1 MDDEN
6 KLKSDIQIDNS
17 QLYQEFLEERGQILR
32 HKWLESEKEGR
43 DIGFE
48 RALLDWVT
56 NHRKKMAQ
64 RERRIKICSLFPLKR
79 FREIEKG
86 HEFENF
92 KKFYFSNQ

>member
-56 NHRKKMAQ
+56 NHRKKW
-64 RERRIKICSLFPLKR
+64 RKK
-79 FREIEKG
+79 KG
-86 HEFENF
+86 A
-92 KKFYFSNQ
+92 

>member
-48 RALLDWVT
+48 RALLDL
-56 NHRKKMAQ
+56 
-64 RERRIKICSLFPLKR
+64 SL
-79 FREIEKG
+79 I
-86 HEFENF
+86 HI
-92 KKFYFSNQ
+92 

>member
-17 QLYQEFLEERGQILR
+17 QIYQEYLEERGQILR

-56 NHRKKMAQ
+56 NHRKKW
-64 RERRIKICSLFPLKR
+64 RK
-79 FREIEKG
+79 EKG
-86 HEFENF
+86 A
-92 KKFYFSNQ
+92 

>member
-17 QLYQEFLEERGQILR
+17 QLYQEFLEERVQILR

-56 NHRKKMAQ
+56 NHRKKW
-64 RERRIKICSLFPLKR
+64 RK
-79 FREIEKG
+79 EKG
-86 HEFENF
+86 A
-92 KKFYFSNQ
+92 

>member
-17 QLYQEFLEERGQILR
+17 QLYQEFHEERGQILR

-56 NHRKKMAQ
+56 NHRKKW
-64 RERRIKICSLFPLKR
+64 RKD
-79 FREIEKG
+79 KG
-86 HEFENF
+86 A
-92 KKFYFSNQ
+92 

>member
-48 RALLDWVT
+48 QALLDWVT
-56 NHRKKMAQ
+56 NHRKKW
-64 RERRIKICSLFPLKR
+64 RK
-79 FREIEKG
+79 EKG
-86 HEFENF
+86 A
-92 KKFYFSNQ
+92 

>member
-6 KLKSDIQIDNS
+6 KLKPNIQIDNS

-43 DIGFE
+43 DIGFL

-56 NHRKKMAQ
+56 NHRKKW
-64 RERRIKICSLFPLKR
+64 RKD
-79 FREIEKG
+79 KG
-86 HEFENF
+86 A
-92 KKFYFSNQ
+92 

>member
-6 KLKSDIQIDNS
+6 KLKSDIPIDNS

-56 NHRKKMAQ
+56 NHRKKW
-64 RERRIKICSLFPLKR
+64 RK
-79 FREIEKG
+79 EKG
-86 HEFENF
+86 A
-92 KKFYFSNQ
+92 

>member
-6 KLKSDIQIDNS
+6 KLKSDIPIDNS
-17 QLYQEFLEERGQILR
+17 QLYQEFLDERGQILR

-56 NHRKKMAQ
+56 NHRKKW
-64 RERRIKICSLFPLKR
+64 RK
-79 FREIEKG
+79 EKG
-86 HEFENF
+86 A
-92 KKFYFSNQ
+92 

>member
-56 NHRKKMAQ
+56 NHRKKW
-64 RERRIKICSLFPLKR
+64 RKD
-79 FREIEKG
+79 KG
-86 HEFENF
+86 A
-92 KKFYFSNQ
+92 

>member
-6 KLKSDIQIDNS
+6 RLKSDIQIDNS
-17 QLYQEFLEERGQILR
+17 QLYHEFLDERGQILR

-56 NHRKKMAQ
+56 NHRKKW
-64 RERRIKICSLFPLKR
+64 RK
-79 FREIEKG
+79 EKG
-86 HEFENF
+86 A
-92 KKFYFSNQ
+92 

>member
-56 NHRKKMAQ
+56 NHRKKW
-64 RERRIKICSLFPLKR
+64 R
-79 FREIEKG
+79 IEKG
-86 HEFENF
+86 A
-92 KKFYFSNQ
+92 

>member
-32 HKWLESEKEGR
+32 HKWLESEKEGH

-56 NHRKKMAQ
+56 NHRKKW
-64 RERRIKICSLFPLKR
+64 RK
-79 FREIEKG
+79 EKG
-86 HEFENF
+86 A
-92 KKFYFSNQ
+92 

>member
-1 MDDEN
+1 MDDIN

-56 NHRKKMAQ
+56 NHRKKW
-64 RERRIKICSLFPLKR
+64 RK
-79 FREIEKG
+79 EKG
-86 HEFENF
+86 A
-92 KKFYFSNQ
+92 

>member
-1 MDDEN
+1 MGDEN

-17 QLYQEFLEERGQILR
+17 QIYQEFLEERGQILR

-56 NHRKKMAQ
+56 NHRKKW
-64 RERRIKICSLFPLKR
+64 RKD
-79 FREIEKG
+79 KG
-86 HEFENF
+86 A
-92 KKFYFSNQ
+92 

>member
-17 QLYQEFLEERGQILR
+17 QLYQEFLEERDQILR

-56 NHRKKMAQ
+56 NHRKKW
-64 RERRIKICSLFPLKR
+64 RKD
-79 FREIEKG
+79 KG
-86 HEFENF
+86 A
-92 KKFYFSNQ
+92 

>member
-6 KLKSDIQIDNS
+6 KLKPDIPIDNS
-17 QLYQEFLEERGQILR
+17 QLYQEFLDERGQILR

-56 NHRKKMAQ
+56 NHRKKW
-64 RERRIKICSLFPLKR
+64 RK
-79 FREIEKG
+79 EKG
-86 HEFENF
+86 A
-92 KKFYFSNQ
+92 

>member
-32 HKWLESEKEGR
+32 HKWLESEKEGH

-48 RALLDWVT
+48 RALLEWVID
-56 NHRKKMAQ
+56 HRAEWRKKM
-64 RERRIKICSLFPLKR
+64 
-79 FREIEKG
+79 
-86 HEFENF
+86 H
-92 KKFYFSNQ
+92 

>member
-17 QLYQEFLEERGQILR
+17 QIYQEFLEERGQILR

-56 NHRKKMAQ
+56 NHRKKW
-64 RERRIKICSLFPLKR
+64 RK
-79 FREIEKG
+79 EKG
-86 HEFENF
+86 A
-92 KKFYFSNQ
+92 

>member
-43 DIGFE
+43 DIGLE

-56 NHRKKMAQ
+56 NHRKKW
-64 RERRIKICSLFPLKR
+64 RK
-79 FREIEKG
+79 EKG
-86 HEFENF
+86 A
-92 KKFYFSNQ
+92 

>member
-17 QLYQEFLEERGQILR
+17 QIYQEFLEERGQILR

-56 NHRKKMAQ
+56 NHRKKW
-64 RERRIKICSLFPLKR
+64 RKD
-79 FREIEKG
+79 KG
-86 HEFENF
+86 A
-92 KKFYFSNQ
+92 

>member
-17 QLYQEFLEERGQILR
+17 QIYQEFLEETGQILR

-56 NHRKKMAQ
+56 NHRKKW
-64 RERRIKICSLFPLKR
+64 RKD
-79 FREIEKG
+79 KG
-86 HEFENF
+86 A
-92 KKFYFSNQ
+92 

>member
-1 MDDEN
+1 MVDEN

-56 NHRKKMAQ
+56 NHRKKW
-64 RERRIKICSLFPLKR
+64 RK
-79 FREIEKG
+79 EKG
-86 HEFENF
+86 A
-92 KKFYFSNQ
+92 

>member
-6 KLKSDIQIDNS
+6 ELKSDIQIDNS
-17 QLYQEFLEERGQILR
+17 QIYQEFLEERGQILR

-56 NHRKKMAQ
+56 NHRKKW
-64 RERRIKICSLFPLKR
+64 RK
-79 FREIEKG
+79 EKG
-86 HEFENF
+86 A
-92 KKFYFSNQ
+92 

>member
-6 KLKSDIQIDNS
+6 KLKSVIQIDNS

-48 RALLDWVT
+48 SALLDWVT
-56 NHRKKMAQ
+56 NHRKKW
-64 RERRIKICSLFPLKR
+64 RK
-79 FREIEKG
+79 EKG
-86 HEFENF
+86 A
-92 KKFYFSNQ
+92 

>member
-1 MDDEN
+1 MDDEK

-56 NHRKKMAQ
+56 NHRKKW
-64 RERRIKICSLFPLKR
+64 RK
-79 FREIEKG
+79 EKG
-86 HEFENF
+86 A
-92 KKFYFSNQ
+92 

>member
-17 QLYQEFLEERGQILR
+17 QLYQEFVEERGQILR

-56 NHRKKMAQ
+56 NHRKKW
-64 RERRIKICSLFPLKR
+64 RK
-79 FREIEKG
+79 EKG
-86 HEFENF
+86 A
-92 KKFYFSNQ
+92 

>member
-17 QLYQEFLEERGQILR
+17 QIYQEFLEERGQILR

-43 DIGFE
+43 DIGLE

-56 NHRKKMAQ
+56 NHRKKW
-64 RERRIKICSLFPLKR
+64 RK
-79 FREIEKG
+79 EKG
-86 HEFENF
+86 A
-92 KKFYFSNQ
+92 